1 MTKGGDGLY
10 MWLNMQNFIFRINQ
24 LILTT
29 VMDREITIK
38 KSKK

>member
-1 MTKGGDGLY
+1 
-10 MWLNMQNFIFRINQ
+10 MQNFIFRINQ

>member
-1 MTKGGDGLY
+1 MTKGGDSLY
-10 MWLNMQNFIFRINQ
+10 RRLSMQNFIFRINQ